1 MRPPTARRVPLKQA
15 QLERP
20 DTSGLCP
27 PPSDSPPSY
36 PPSSPCRL
44 LRDRPSLAPGANEA
58 RVAILRV
65 SPCPA
70 PARFAFAG
78 EILAITRRAALRSG
92 LGSEDAEDCALAFV
106 GRVLLDDS
114 EAALRPPGSSPK
126 ASGFCPAWVWRCA
139 VNHARDV
146 RRRQRR
152 MAEAERPWPEIEN
165 PDGGVAPW
173 DPPADTPGPE
183 ALLLRRRASE
193 AVRRAIGRLSSDSG
207 AAFLRH
213 HVGGECVRDV
223 ASAAGRTPHAVEQSL
238 LRSRVRLRDLLE
250 RQGLDA
256 EALRLAFAPAPEAG
270 PTWPAS
276 LPAPGEDE

>member
-15 QLERP
+15 QVERF
-20 DTSGLCP
+20 DTSDLRP
-27 PPSDSPPSY
+27 PPSDPL
-36 PPSSPCRL
+36 SSPCRL
-44 LRDRPSLAPGANEA
+44 LRDCPSLAAGANEA
-58 RVAILRV
+58 PVVILRV

-78 EILAITRRAALRSG
+78 EILAIARRAALRSS
-92 LGSEDAEDCALAFV
+92 LGTEDAEDCALAFV
-106 GRVLLDDS
+106 GRVLLDDG
-114 EAALRPPGSSPK
+114 EAALRPPGSSPE

-139 VNHARDV
+139 VNHACNV
-146 RRRQRR
+146 RRRQRQL
-152 MAEAERPWPEIEN
+152 AEAERPWPEIEN
-165 PDGGVAPW
+165 TEGGVAPW

-183 ALLLRRRASE
+183 ALLLRRQASE

-213 HVGGECVRDV
+213 YVGGECVRDV

-250 RQGLDA
+250 RQGLGA
-256 EALRLAFAPAPEAG
+256 EVLRLAFALAPEAD
-270 PTWPAS
+270 PARPAS
-276 LPAPGEDE
+276 LPALGGDE